1 MPRYA
6 KDTRTFNGKTYRWT
20 ANSKT
25 KAGAQKIAKAR
36 RKEGEKARVIKSVQ
50 RGGWAV
56 MTRRGR

>member
-6 KDTRTFNGKTYRWT
+6 KDTRKFDGKTYRWS
-20 ANSKT
+20 AQSKT

-36 RKEGEKARVIKSVQ
+36 RKSGERVRVIKSVQ

-56 MTRRGR
+56 MTRRK